1 MPARHRG
8 KHQPKVVEEVIEDE
22 FEEEE
27 DDEDEYIPS
36 CYSWCGNPDYP
47 KCMDSCKMWDD

>member
-8 KHQPKVVEEVIEDE
+8 KYQPKVVEEVIDDE

-27 DDEDEYIPS
+27 DEDEYVPS

>member
-1 MPARHRG
+1 MVARHRG
-8 KHQPKVVEEVIEDE
+8 KYQYVIEEVEEDEDDE
-22 FEEEE
+22 FE
-27 DDEDEYIPS
+27 DDEDDEEGVS